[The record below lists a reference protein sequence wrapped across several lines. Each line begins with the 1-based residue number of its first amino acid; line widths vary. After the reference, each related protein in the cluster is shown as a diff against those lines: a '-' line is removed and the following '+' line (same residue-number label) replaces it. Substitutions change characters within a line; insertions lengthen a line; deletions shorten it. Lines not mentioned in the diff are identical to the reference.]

1 MDAIEK
7 IILQMDEAAQ
17 EERTTLE
24 QIERAKIDQEF
35 EQKRTQLENDYQKQ
49 LKKQIEL
56 LDKKYRQ
63 LKNRQQVEIRQETLN
78 EKQRFL
84 HHLFAESTKKME
96 AWDQKEFQSFTER
109 ALEQLDLS
117 GEIQLIAGAKSESYF
132 TDDWLERLNQKLP
145 FRLIKSSQNIP
156 KQAGFLLDD
165 QGVQYNFIFSHLI
178 QDLQGTMGYALAQ
191 QLFD

>member
-1 MDAIEK
+1 
-7 IILQMDEAAQ
+7 
-17 EERTTLE
+17 
-24 QIERAKIDQEF
+24 
-35 EQKRTQLENDYQKQ
+35 
-49 LKKQIEL
+49 
-56 LDKKYRQ
+56 

-96 AWDQKEFQSFTER
+96 AWDEKEFQTFAEQ
-109 ALEQLDLS
+109 ALEQLDLA
-117 GEIQLIAGAKSESYF
+117 GEIQLIAGEKSAAYF
-132 TDDWLERLNQKLP
+132 TEEWLGRVNQNLS
-145 FRLIKSSQNIP
+145 FHLVKSDQIFP

-178 QDLQGTMGYALAQ
+178 QDLQGTMGYELAQ

>member
-7 IILQMDEAAQ
+7 IILQMDETAQ
-17 EERTTLE
+17 AERTSYE
-24 QIERAKIDQEF
+24 QTERAKIDQEF
-35 EQKRTQLENDYQKQ
+35 EQKRTQVENDYQKQ
-49 LKKQIEL
+49 LKKQTEL

-96 AWDQKEFQSFTER
+96 SWDEKEFQSFTEQ
-109 ALEQLDLS
+109 ALEKLDLS
-117 GEIQLIAGAKSESYF
+117 GEIQLIAGEKSEAYF
-132 TDDWLERLNQKLP
+132 TENWLEKLNQKLS
-145 FRLIKSSQNIP
+145 FRLVKSSQIIP

-178 QDLQGTMGYALAQ
+178 QDLQGTMGYEIAQ
-191 QLFD
+191 QLFE